1 MNKSTFLVRKADNL
15 YDLCSSRGH
24 KGIFLVVSQYDSPI
38 IYWGGRS
45 PTSRNFLGSSV
56 KKVMSKVT
64 ENKNTSKL
72 IDKGISKD
80 KLQLHEDIFS
90 DVGEGEKGLFT
101 VYIDKN
107 DKGYGYFYKCED
119 PFSKQI
125 LNDTLEKFVRDVE
138 NQPIT

>member
-15 YDLCSSRGH
+15 YDLCFSRGH
-24 KGIFLVVSQYDSPI
+24 KGIFLVVNQYESPI

-45 PTSRNFLGSSV
+45 PTSRNFLGSQV
-56 KKVMSKVT
+56 KKVFAQVAESKNV
-64 ENKNTSKL
+64 SQL
-72 IDKGISKD
+72 VDKDISND
-80 KLQLHEDIFS
+80 KLHIHEDIFS
-90 DVGEGEKGLFT
+90 SLGDGERGLFT

-119 PFSKQI
+119 PFSRQI
-125 LNDTLEKFVRDVE
+125 LNDTLEKFVKDVE